1 MKLKAVHT
9 VYEKLLMLIRITQS
23 D

>member
-9 VYEKLLMLIRITQS
+9 VNEKLLILIRITQL